1 MYNVSLS
8 KFPAFNYRLCLGVK
22 TTELINFLM
31 IQVRLAIRVRRIA
44 EESKQTSPRIY
55 IVLGISRVKSIFG
68 SFYLYDF
75 ILL

>member
-8 KFPAFNYRLCLGVK
+8 KFPAFRYRLSRCEATG
-22 TTELINFLM
+22 LINFLM
-31 IQVRLAIRVRRIA
+31 IQVRLAIRVCRIA
-44 EESKQTSPRIY
+44 GESKQTSPRIY